1 MSATASGVL
10 DAPAKLRHV
19 EVVKGVCACVSHS
32 LSLSLSL
39 SLYSGLY
46 LYLYLCLCL
55 RLSLSPSL
63 FFFFSLALSL
73 SLDLFLVLGSPGG
86 SRRPAGAACCGNA
99 AAAPLRESQ
108 HCVKVG
114 SVAACAHF
122 RCTVLSSMHSEF
134 IVLAIHGSRWTPFR
148 GCGGSKTACK
158 L

>member
-1 MSATASGVL
+1 MSLTRCL
-10 DAPAKLRHV
+10 
-19 EVVKGVCACVSHS
+19 C
-32 LSLSLSL
+32 
-39 SLYSGLY
+39 
-46 LYLYLCLCL
+46 LYLCLCTL
-55 RLSLSPSL
+55 VSIFISISVSVSVSLCLPLS
-63 FFFFSLALSL
+63 FFFFSRSLSL